1 MVSHEMIVFG
11 FLKAMAWCYKQLAFW
26 CHKTVS
32 HWALDLSCALGKLV
46 SLSVPQ
52 FPHLWCGT
60 NTCCLGKV
68 RRMQKSH
75 ISCTQS
81 ACNESCVFHSLP
93 PLVLHGR
100 LGMFAT
106 TRPSFVQQAAKCFH
120 IHFLLWFFKTA
131 LWHRKGWHFTN
142 EETVLKGLMRI
153 CCLLSWALTVHI
165 ITWGS
170 CFVVCYSY

>member
-1 MVSHEMIVFG
+1 MVSHEMIVFD

-52 FPHLWCGT
+52 CPHLWCGT

-100 LGMFAT
+100 LGMFTT
-106 TRPSFVQQAAKCFH
+106 TRPHLYSRLQSVSIYIFCFDFSKQPCD
-120 IHFLLWFFKTA
+120 IGKADILQMKK
-131 LWHRKGWHFTN
+131 RCSKG
-142 EETVLKGLMRI
+142 
-153 CCLLSWALTVHI
+153 SWE
-165 ITWGS
+165 
-170 CFVVCYSY
+170 FVVCSVEL